1 MVTYYSYY
9 LYGGKNTSNGKCTE
23 QICNYGITTEKKNCI
38 KPCEYGTT
46 LHGGCNLYCPTS
58 TMYSHYLYGGKNSVF
73 GACTLKTC
81 NYGITTEKKNCLP
94 ACEYGTA
101 LYGGGCNK
109 KCPTSTID
117 NYYLYGGKNTSFGEC
132 TIKTCNYG
140 ITTEK
145 KNCLPACKYGT
156 ALYGGGCNKKCP
168 TSTIDTYFLYGGKNT
183 SFGECTLKTCDYGI
197 TTEKKNC
204 VPACEYGTALYG
216 GGCNKKC
223 PPITATI
230 NSIVLYGS
238 NHTDFG
244 ECTSKTCYNG
254 GIGITAEKKNCIM
267 DCPTPAANSKIFG
280 PNNTQYGGCTV
291 KTTCPYGA
299 DAYNNQCY
307 TIRCPTPPRYYTIYG
322 SNHTYYGSCTIL
334 HQCPN
339 GLNPNKTNCMP
350 ICSQYTAKYNNCLE
364 YCYNNYHNGNTIFG
378 TQNTISGKCTIKTV
392 CPYGVNENGQCNT
405 QQWQEEYI

>member
-38 KPCEYGTT
+38 KPCAYGTA
-46 LHGGCNLYCPTS
+46 LYGGGCNEECPTS
-58 TMYSHYLYGGKNSVF
+58 TIDNYFLYGGKNTSF
-73 GACTLKTC
+73 GECTLKTCNYGITTEKKNCVPACEYGTALYGGGCNEKCPTSTIDNYFLYGGKNTSFGECTLKTC

-101 LYGGGCNK
+101 VYGGGCNT
-109 KCPTSTID
+109 KCPPTDATID
-117 NYYLYGGKNTSFGEC
+117 NYFLYGGKNTSLGEC
-132 TIKTCNYG
+132 TLKTCNYG

-145 KNCLPACKYGT
+145 KNC
-156 ALYGGGCNKKCP
+156 
-168 TSTIDTYFLYGGKNT
+168 
-183 SFGECTLKTCDYGI
+183 
-197 TTEKKNC
+197 
-204 VPACEYGTALYG
+204 
-216 GGCNKKC
+216 
-223 PPITATI
+223 
-230 NSIVLYGS
+230 
-238 NHTDFG
+238 
-244 ECTSKTCYNG
+244 
-254 GIGITAEKKNCIM
+254 IM
-267 DCPTPAANSKIFG
+267 DCPATPANSKIFG

-307 TIRCPTPPRYYTIYG
+307 TIRCPRPPRSYTIFG
-322 SNHTYYGSCTIL
+322 SNHTYFGSCTIL
-334 HQCPN
+334 HQCPD
-339 GLNPNKTNCMP
+339 GLNLNKTNCMP
-350 ICSQYTAKYNNCLE
+350 ICSRYTAKYNNCLE